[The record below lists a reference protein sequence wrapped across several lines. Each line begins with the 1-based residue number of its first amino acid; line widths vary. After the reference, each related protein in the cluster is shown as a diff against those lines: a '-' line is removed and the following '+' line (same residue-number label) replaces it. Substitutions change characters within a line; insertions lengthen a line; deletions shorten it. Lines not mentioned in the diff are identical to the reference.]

1 MHDALIIQRPVRQG
15 VGPLELILLF
25 HGVGAN
31 AKDLEP
37 LGSFLAQQRPQA
49 WVVSVQAPL
58 ATESGRGWQ
67 WFSVMGITEANRPGR
82 VVEAMPRFADTVSH
96 WQRAAGANAAST
108 TLIGFSQG
116 AIMALEST
124 QQGPALAGRVVAV
137 AGRFAQTP
145 RLAPAGTVVHLMH
158 GDQDRVMPMALA
170 VDGASALRALGASV
184 TLDAFPGLGHGLDER
199 VARRIG
205 DHLEAPAHSAP
216 SV

>member
-1 MHDALIIQRPVRQG
+1 MQDALIIQRPAAQG
-15 VGPLELILLF
+15 AGPRELILLF

-37 LGSFLAQQRPQA
+37 LGSLLAQQRPQA

-67 WFSVMGITEANRPGR
+67 WFSVLGITEANRPGR
-82 VVEAMPRFADTVSH
+82 VVEALPRFVDTVSQ
-96 WQRAAGANAAST
+96 WQQQVGADAAST

-124 QQGPALAGRVVAV
+124 QQGPALASRVVAI
-137 AGRFAQTP
+137 AGRFAQVP
-145 RLAPAGTVVHLMH
+145 RRAPPGTVLHLMH
-158 GDQDRVMPMALA
+158 GDQDRMMPMGLA

-184 TLDAFPGLGHGLDER
+184 TLDAFPGLGHGVDGR
-199 VARRIG
+199 VASRIG
-205 DHLEAPAHSAP
+205 ERLEAPAR
-216 SV
+216 SVSSV